1 MRRVVIQALLF
12 GILAGCAQ
20 STPEDRAA
28 LVGLWLPEDGS
39 PHTIEF
45 KEDGEFDF
53 IYDVTPTLYILR
65 LQWSLG
71 RKGRVILASGGT
83 TITCH
88 YGLEGDRL
96 SIDNGSGRECTR
108 SATTPTTLMPR
119 SFTRAP

>member
-1 MRRVVIQALLF
+1 MRPVVIQTLVF

-20 STPEDRAA
+20 SSPEDRAA

-39 PHTIEF
+39 PHTVQF
-45 KEDGEFDF
+45 KHDGEFDF
-53 IYDVTPTLYILR
+53 IYEVTPAPYVLR

-71 RKGRVILASGGT
+71 RKGRINLASGGT

-88 YGLEGDRL
+88 YAIEDDRL
-96 SIDNGSGRECTR
+96 SIDNGSGGECVR

-119 SFTRAP
+119 SFMRAP